1 MACLSKLFK
10 AILPFVTMFLVV
22 FAFHFTNLIFFKY
35 YPVVV
40 NLGLFIVFFS
50 SIFQERTVIQKFA
63 LAMEPDA
70 KEWVLKYTRNLTYF
84 WSIFMFLNFLVSLI
98 TVFLSKEIWILYNG
112 FISYMLVGIFFG
124 IEYIVRCR
132 QRKKNEK
139 FNA

>member
-1 MACLSKLFK
+1 MACLGKLFK
-10 AILPFVTMFLVV
+10 AVLPFITMFLVI

-50 SIFQERTVIQKFA
+50 STFQERTVIQKFA

-70 KEWVLKYTRNLTYF
+70 KEWVLKYTRNLTYL
-84 WSIFMFLNFLVSLI
+84 WSIFMFLNFLVSLA

-112 FISYMLVGIFFG
+112 FISYMLVGLFFG
-124 IEYIVRCR
+124 IEYIIRCR
-132 QRKKNEK
+132 LRKINQASE
-139 FNA
+139 

>member
-1 MACLSKLFK
+1 MACLGKFFK
-10 AILPFVTMFLVV
+10 AILPFVTMFLVI

-63 LAMEPDA
+63 LAIEPDA
-70 KEWVLKYTRNLTYF
+70 KEWVLKYTRNLTYL

-112 FISYMLVGIFFG
+112 FISYNYF
-124 IEYIVRCR
+124 YR
-132 QRKKNEK
+132 
-139 FNA
+139 